1 MYPVMINRHNISFQ
15 VFLVELTGTAPVSSL
30 PFALLHRYIVYII
43 PNIFAFVK
51 VFFINSN
58 EEEELQMIEVAAAL
72 SAATTAFNAIKKGFE
87 VGRDIEGMAG
97 DLGRWM
103 GHVSDINKADEYAK
117 NPPLFK
123 KLFASGSVE
132 EEALQTL
139 MAKKKAEDMRAQLKS
154 IIIMTRGMGAWDEL
168 LETEGDIRKRRQKAI
183 YAQKEKQRKV
193 IEISAIVFAVV
204 FGGGFIIWVTA
215 ALLKSQGVI

>member
-1 MYPVMINRHNISFQ
+1 
-15 VFLVELTGTAPVSSL
+15 
-30 PFALLHRYIVYII
+30 
-43 PNIFAFVK
+43 
-51 VFFINSN
+51 
-58 EEEELQMIEVAAAL
+58 MIEVAAAL

-87 VGRDIEGMAG
+87 VGREIESMAG

-132 EEALQTL
+132 EEALQSL
-139 MAKKKAEDMRAQLKS
+139 MAKKKAEDMRAQLKQ
-154 IIIMTRGMGAWDEL
+154 IIIMSRGMGAWEEL
-168 LETEGDIRKRRQKAI
+168 LKTEGDIRKRRQKAI

-193 IEISAIVFAVV
+193 MEWTAIFIGVATV
-204 FGGGFIIWVTA
+204 GGFIIWLVSLA
-215 ALLKSQGVI
+215 MKARGVL

>member
-1 MYPVMINRHNISFQ
+1 MINRHNISFQ

-103 GHVSDINKADEYAK
+103 GSVSDIDKAGEYAK

-132 EEALQTL
+132 EEAMQTF

-168 LETEGDIRKRRQKAI
+168 LKTEGDIRKRRQKAI